1 MEEKKEMIEIWK
13 DIAGYEGLYQV
24 SNFGRVKSLNYRKT
38 GKEVIL
44 KLRVAHKRH
53 NYMDVALTKWGI
65 TKRHKVHRLVAL
77 AFIPN
82 PNNYRTVNHINGNKL
97 DNRISNLEWADD
109 CTQQH
114 QACLLGLKS
123 TTQHILTE
131 EEILDV
137 YKRYFENNESIYSIA
152 KLYNTRKQQIA
163 KLVKG
168 QRHQTLFR
176 QYRDKV
182 KI

>member
-82 PNNYRTVNHINGNKL
+82 PNNLPHINHIDCDVANNNS
-97 DNRISNLEWADD
+97 DNLEWCDAKYNINYGGRAIKFGKAVGHRVAQ
-109 CTQQH
+109 C
-114 QACLLGLKS
+114 
-123 TTQHILTE
+123 
-131 EEILDV
+131 DV
-137 YKRYFENNESIYSIA
+137 HGNVINTFYSIREA
-152 KLYNTRKQQIA
+152 ARVLNLSNTNIVAAIQGKQKTCGGFIW
-163 KLVKG
+163 K
-168 QRHQTLFR
+168 
-176 QYRDKV
+176 

>member
-1 MEEKKEMIEIWK
+1 MEEFRDLQGFDNYQISNLGRIYSKKK
-13 DIAGYEGLYQV
+13 RTCLKVKKLGNSGYYQV
-24 SNFGRVKSLNYRKT
+24 RLSKD
-38 GKEVIL
+38 GKYIYKNLHRIL
-44 KLRVAHKRH
+44 AE
-53 NYMDVALTKWGI
+53 T
-65 TKRHKVHRLVAL
+65 
-77 AFIPN
+77 FIPN

-137 YKRYFENNESIYSIA
+137 YKRHFENNESIYSIA
-152 KLYNTRKQQIA
+152 KLYNTRTQQIA

>member
-1 MEEKKEMIEIWK
+1 MEEFRDLQGFDNYQISNLGRIYSKKK
-13 DIAGYEGLYQV
+13 RTCLKVKKLGNSGYYQV
-24 SNFGRVKSLNYRKT
+24 RLSKD
-38 GKEVIL
+38 GKYIYKNLHRIL
-44 KLRVAHKRH
+44 AE
-53 NYMDVALTKWGI
+53 T
-65 TKRHKVHRLVAL
+65 
-77 AFIPN
+77 FIPN

-114 QACLLGLKS
+114 QACLLGLKP